1 MTNTF
6 EIKKKGRVVVM
17 EVTIMILVLKCIF
30 SGFLLGWV

>member
-1 MTNTF
+1 MTKTF
-6 EIKKKGRVVVM
+6 EIKKKGRLVVM